1 MHIPPLQAGDKVA
14 IISTARLISFSEIEV
29 AVKKIKEHNYI
40 PIIGNTIDANYL
52 VFAGDDLMRAQEFQK
67 FLDDPDIKAILFARG
82 GYGTIRILDKIDFSK
97 FLLHP
102 KWLCGFSDITLLHS
116 HINDKLAVPTVHSA
130 MPFNFPTTDKIS
142 IDSLFDILSGIL
154 PNYFCDTSEFNIH
167 GIAEGEIIGGNL
179 SILYSLLGT
188 RFGFNSAGKILF
200 IEEVDEYLYHV
211 DRMLIS
217 LKLAGKLQH
226 LKGLVVGG
234 FTQMKDNKVSFGLSV
249 NEIILEHVKE
259 YKYPVVFNF
268 PAGHSKINRAMIL
281 GKKIKLISDKS
292 GSTMQYI

>member
-1 MHIPPLQAGDKVA
+1 MHIPPLQAGDKIA
-14 IISTARLISFSEIEV
+14 IISTARLISYSEIAD
-29 AVKKIKEHNYI
+29 AVKKIKEHDYI
-40 PIIGNTIDANYL
+40 PIIGNTIDAHYL
-52 VFAGDDLMRAQEFQK
+52 VFAGDDIMRAEEFQK
-67 FLDDPDIKAILFARG
+67 CIDDPDIKAILFARG

-102 KWLCGFSDITLLHS
+102 KWICGFSDITILHT
-116 HINDKLAVPTVHSA
+116 HINDKLALPTVHSA
-130 MPFNFPTTDKIS
+130 MPFNFPTTDLIS
-142 IDSLFDILSGIL
+142 IDSLFSILNGTL
-154 PNYFCDTSEFNIH
+154 PNYFWDSSEFNIH

-226 LKGLVVGG
+226 LKGLIVGG
-234 FTQMKDNKVSFGLSV
+234 FTQIKDNKVPFGLSV

-259 YKYPVVFNF
+259 YKFPVVFHF
-268 PAGHSKINRAMIL
+268 PAGHGKINTAMIL
-281 GKKIKLISDKS
+281 GKKIRLVSDKS
-292 GSTMQYI
+292 GSTVQYI

>member
-14 IISTARLISFSEIEV
+14 TISTARLISYSEIED
-29 AVKKIKEHNYI
+29 AVKKIKEHDYI
-40 PIIGNTIDANYL
+40 PIVGNTIDANYL
-52 VFAGDDLMRAQEFQK
+52 VFAGDDMMRAEELQK
-67 FLDDPDIKAILFARG
+67 CLDDPDIKAILFARG

-102 KWLCGFSDITLLHS
+102 KWLCGFSDITILHS
-116 HINDKLAVPTVHSA
+116 HINDKLALPTVHSA
-130 MPFNFPTTDKIS
+130 MPFNFPTTDIIS
-142 IDSLFDILSGIL
+142 IDSLFDILAGTL
-154 PNYFCDTSEFNIH
+154 PNYAWDTSKFNIH

-226 LKGLVVGG
+226 LKGLIVGG

-259 YKYPVVFNF
+259 YNYPVVFNF
-268 PAGHSKINRAMIL
+268 PAGHGKINTAMIL
-281 GKKIKLISDKS
+281 GKKIRLVSDKS
-292 GSTMQYI
+292 GSTVQYI